1 MDQSKNLSVTLDG
14 VEVKQKNTVKYL
26 GVMLDK
32 HLTFQDEV
40 KNILRKM
47 ARGIKTLNAIKY
59 NFPIATRITLMNA
72 LVLSHLHYSAILLS
86 GISNQLQITLDK
98 QINWAIKSCYNRL
111 KYDSSRD
118 LKIKHSVL
126 PIKYLINFKI
136 VFHLLKI
143 EKKYITCL

>member
-1 MDQSKNLSVTLDG
+1 MDQSKNPSVTIDG

-47 ARGIKTLNAIKY
+47 ARGIKTLNAIKN

-72 LVLSHLHYSAILLS
+72 LVFSHLHYSAVLLS
-86 GISNQLQITLDK
+86 GLSPFLGDSDAETYSNILNVQ
-98 QINWAIKSCYNRL
+98 
-111 KYDSSRD
+111 YDFDCEVRRN
-118 LKIKHSVL
+118 H
-126 PIKYLINFKI
+126 YLSNFD
-136 VFHLLKI
+136 
-143 EKKYITCL
+143 